1 MFIRINQKAKPIA
14 LLVSIAL
21 ALAGVACTDSL
32 QAQSA
37 SPAAPQ
43 DDPPIAQSNKPS
55 ATNAAAQPSDPPAT
69 QSNTPS
75 DLTPAANAMTQQTD
89 ATPIL
94 DSLPASVVYGDY
106 AVGTA
111 TGFAVDNR
119 QRFDPWN
126 TAYASAEYREMLR
139 RVEASGQRRTV
150 VFQVW
155 YPADADMSEG
165 RQAGARSPYP
175 VSAGRHSR
183 VINSPS
189 QDDASIGDART
200 EHAASRGAVAAEGKF
215 PVIILSHGLGG
226 NHSEWGS
233 FAEFL
238 VSHGYVVAAP
248 TFISDGSNPRVFDD
262 EDSPFAKQATPEE
275 VQQAYALIG
284 SEGKVIPNFGRFMFA
299 DGKIVPGGIERATT
313 MMQNLFRQRVADVG
327 LLAHTMRMLGEEPR
341 SCNIA
346 LTSMGATN
354 AANNM
359 CGLLSGRIDGER
371 IGLSG
376 HSLGSMTSQL
386 GANHLPGI
394 SAAMGFNNATPFT
407 WTPEEMYGAG
417 ETAAGLPVGSR
428 KPTLI
433 MIGDED
439 DFVQGIFV
447 RLFQSSIA
455 RAGGDPSIAF
465 PLEGE
470 RALPDRISNPQP
482 VALSAYQR
490 AVSDRIFVI
499 ARDVDHDILA
509 IEGRRRGSCPEYQSA
524 GASLCASPQRNRK
537 ATGDAALDER
547 YSDETFTVLGWARL
561 GDGSEAYMPHVI
573 RDWYARAWFDLYLKD
588 DEDAHRRLQNAD
600 PFGEMTS
607 VLREMR

>member
-1 MFIRINQKAKPIA
+1 MFIQRILKAKSIT
-14 LLVSIAL
+14 LLVSVAL

-37 SPAAPQ
+37 SQAAHQAAPL
-43 DDPPIAQSNKPS
+43 
-55 ATNAAAQPSDPPAT
+55 AAQPAELPPTQSTKPPAPT
-69 QSNTPS
+69 A
-75 DLTPAANAMTQQTD
+75 AANAMTQQTD
-89 ATPIL
+89 AAPAL
-94 DSLPASVVYGDY
+94 AALPASAAYGDY
-106 AVGTA
+106 AVGTV

-139 RVEASGQRRTV
+139 RVEASGQKRTV

-175 VSAGRHSR
+175 VSDGRHSR

-189 QDDASIGDART
+189 QDDASIGDTRT
-200 EHAASRGAVAAEGKF
+200 EHTASRGAVAAEGKF

-226 NHSEWGS
+226 NHTEWGS

-248 TFISDGSNPRVFDD
+248 TFISDGRVPRVFDD
-262 EDSPFAKQATPEE
+262 EYSPFAKQATPEE
-275 VQQAYALIG
+275 MQQAYALIG

-299 DGKIVPGGIERATT
+299 DGKIIPGGIERATT

-417 ETAAGLPVGSR
+417 ETADGLPVGSR

-439 DFVQGIFV
+439 RFVQGIFI
-447 RLFQSSIA
+447 RLFQASVA
-455 RAGGDPSIAF
+455 RAGGDPAIAF
-465 PLEGE
+465 PLEAE

-490 AVSDRIFVI
+490 AVSDRMFVI

-509 IEGRRRGSCPEYQSA
+509 IEGRRRGSCPEYQND

-537 ATGDAALDER
+537 PTGEDAFQHEYIQGDP
-547 YSDETFTVLGWARL
+547 FTVLGWARL

-573 RDWYARAWFDLYLKD
+573 RDWYARAWFDWYLKD

-607 VLREMR
+607 VLREVR

>member
-1 MFIRINQKAKPIA
+1 MFIRITRKSKSIA
-14 LLVSIAL
+14 LLVSVAL
-21 ALAGVACTDSL
+21 ALVGVACTDSL

-37 SPAAPQ
+37 SPAAHQ
-43 DDPPIAQSNKPS
+43 ADPPIAQSNKPS

-75 DLTPAANAMTQQTD
+75 DITPAANAMTQQTD

-111 TGFAVDNR
+111 TSFAVDNR

-150 VFQVW
+150 IFQVW

-175 VSAGRHSR
+175 VSDGRHSR

-189 QDDASIGDART
+189 QDDASIGGART

-248 TFISDGSNPRVFDD
+248 TFISDGRVPRVFDD

-275 VQQAYALIG
+275 IQQVYDLIRR
-284 SEGKVIPNFGRFMFA
+284 EGKVIPNFSRFMFA

-313 MMQNLFRQRVADVG
+313 MMRNLFRQRVADLG
-327 LLAHTMRMLGEEPR
+327 LLAHTIRMLGEEPR

-470 RALPDRISNPQP
+470 RALPDRIPNPQP

-509 IEGRRRGSCPEYQSA
+509 IEGRRRGSCPEYQSD

-573 RDWYARAWFDLYLKD
+573 RDWYARAWFDWYLKD
-588 DEDAHRRLQNAD
+588 DQDAHRRLQNAD

-607 VLREMR
+607 VLREVR

>member
-1 MFIRINQKAKPIA
+1 MFIRITQKAKPIA
-14 LLVSIAL
+14 LLVSVAL

-37 SPAAPQ
+37 SPAAHQ
-43 DDPPIAQSNKPS
+43 TASI
-55 ATNAAAQPSDPPAT
+55 AAQPATTPP
-69 QSNTPS
+69 
-75 DLTPAANAMTQQTD
+75 ANAMTQQTD
-89 ATPIL
+89 AIPAL
-94 DSLPASVVYGDY
+94 AALPASAVYGDY

-111 TGFAVDNR
+111 TSFAVDNR

-150 VFQVW
+150 IFQVW

-175 VSAGRHSR
+175 VSDGRHSR

-189 QDDASIGDART
+189 QDDASLGGTRT

-226 NHSEWGS
+226 NHTEWGS

-248 TFISDGSNPRVFDD
+248 TFISDGRVPRVFDD
-262 EDSPFAKQATPEE
+262 EDSPFAKQATSEE
-275 VQQAYALIG
+275 IQQIYDLIRR
-284 SEGKVIPNFGRFMFA
+284 ENKVISNFSRFMFS
-299 DGKIVPGGIERATT
+299 DGKIAPGGIERATT
-313 MMQNLFRQRVADVG
+313 MMRNLFRQRVADLG

-371 IGLSG
+371 VGLSG
-376 HSLGSMTSQL
+376 HSLGSMTSYL
-386 GANHLPGI
+386 GVNHLPGV

-417 ETAAGLPVGSR
+417 ETADGLPVGSR
-428 KPTLI
+428 MPTLI

-439 DFVQGIFV
+439 AFVQGVFI
-447 RLFQSSIA
+447 RLFQMSVS
-455 RAGGDPSIAF
+455 RAGGDPAIAF
-465 PLEGE
+465 PLEAE
-470 RALPDRISNPQP
+470 RALSDRINNPQP

-509 IEGRRRGSCPEYQSA
+509 VDNRGRNVPCPEYQSD

-537 ATGDAALDER
+537 STGETALDPQRR
-547 YSDETFTVLGWARL
+547 YLDETFTVLGWARL

-573 RDWYARAWFDLYLKD
+573 RDWYARAWFDWYLKD

-607 VLREMR
+607 VLREVR